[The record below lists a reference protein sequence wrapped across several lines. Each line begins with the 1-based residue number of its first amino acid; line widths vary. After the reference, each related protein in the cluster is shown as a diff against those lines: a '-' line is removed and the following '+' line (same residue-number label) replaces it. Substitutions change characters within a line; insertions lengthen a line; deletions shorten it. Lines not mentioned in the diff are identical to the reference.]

1 MGSHPDNHCPGRK
14 FKTFFLPILSGLILA
29 SCGSPR
35 TVRVE
40 PQPVVPEIDWGAR
53 IREADELAAR
63 GHYAAL
69 RQSFGMLKDI
79 LGEPSRRDEA
89 VPKLLKT
96 AMALALREKDLGI
109 LGDGT
114 LLELED
120 LVAREPSLA
129 SYAPFVE
136 LLGYLPA
143 RLKGTAGDGLS
154 KGRTLED
161 QLSWITDRAGPI
173 DEELRAGARSEDLL
187 AVLRIVFRRTF
198 FYKFPDKLDP
208 AVYAELHAE
217 SRLVAFQN
225 AVSPNPD
232 EARLTALLDE
242 DPDFHEAHYFLGEL
256 AMAGG
261 QLLTAEK
268 HYLSALEGIPDF
280 PSTLISLAKIAFHM
294 EELQP
299 CLDFNERALAL
310 VPAYRD
316 ALLGKA
322 LCLGYLG
329 RNGEA
334 IEVLRRILELGSS
347 YMGEAHYWTAWNFNE
362 MERLEEARRSIDS
375 ARTFLVGQPDVL
387 TLSGIIAYGQ
397 GRHADAEKDL
407 LEALASQ
414 PSECDAAY
422 HLGKIYADLKRWVES
437 GLYFSGAADCYEQR
451 ERALEKKIEEIGA
464 SELGAERKERLLR
477 KKRQQVLAVRA
488 TKATCQYNGAAGFHN
503 GGKFELALELA
514 ERARAHPSFS
524 EAAADLIRLI
534 KDRS

>member
-1 MGSHPDNHCPGRK
+1 MGSNPDNVRPGRK
-14 FKTFFLPILSGLILA
+14 PKTLVFLILSVLILA
-29 SCGSPR
+29 SCRPPGP
-35 TVRVE
+35 VRAE
-40 PQPVVPEIDWGAR
+40 PMPVVPEVDWGAK
-53 IREADELAAR
+53 IREADDLAAR

-69 RQSFGMLKDI
+69 RESFRILKDI
-79 LGEPSRRDEA
+79 MEEPSRRDEA
-89 VPKLLKT
+89 VPILMRT
-96 AMALALREKDLGI
+96 AMALVLREKDLGL

-114 LLELED
+114 LLQLED

-129 SYAPFVE
+129 SCAPFVE

-161 QLSWITDRAGPI
+161 QLSWIAERADPL
-173 DEELRAGARSEDLL
+173 DEELRIGAQSQDLL
-187 AVLRIVFRRTF
+187 AVLRTAFRRTF
-198 FYKFPDKLDP
+198 FYKFRDKLDP
-208 AVYAELHAE
+208 AVYAELHPG

-232 EARLTALLDE
+232 ESRLTALLDE

-256 AMAGG
+256 ALAGG
-261 QLLTAEK
+261 RLLTAEK
-268 HYLSALEGIPDF
+268 HYASALEGIPDF
-280 PSTLISLAKIAFHM
+280 PSALISLAKIAFQM

-299 CLDFNERALAL
+299 CLEFNERALAL

-334 IEVLRRILELGSS
+334 IEILRRILELGSS

-407 LEALASQ
+407 LEALALQ

-422 HLGKIYADLKRWVES
+422 HLGKVYADLKRWVES
-437 GLYFSGAADCYEQR
+437 GLYFSGAAICYEER

-514 ERARAHPSFS
+514 ERARAHPSFA